1 MLNYNKIKIFWM
13 KTIIVPQPIY
23 HTMPSNLFQD
33 QDKQNTMFRYLNK
46 KKGIKK
52 ARKMA
57 EDQQKKVTE
66 LIKLL

>member
-1 MLNYNKIKIFWM
+1 M
-13 KTIIVPQPIY
+13 KNIIVPQPIY
-23 HTMPSNLFQD
+23 HPMPSNLFQD

-52 ARKMA
+52 AKKMA

-66 LIKLL
+66 LIQLLQNFQ